1 MKTFKITKALYVAT
15 YLGIIA
21 LAVFRIASKVK
32 GCPCDKC
39 KKNRP
44 LFESAEKSKEADRML
59 DIRSGSGIQYDHA
72 AILTPENSG
81 FHRKELN
88 IYVGETNNLG
98 KKMLEMAETAGKIPE
113 EGSKEVTLERHHE
126 LDSVL
131 KGFARMEEAKREAEG
146 LLDG

>member
-1 MKTFKITKALYVAT
+1 MKTFKFIKALYVAT

-21 LAVFRIASKVK
+21 LAVFKIASKVK

-39 KKNRP
+39 KRRP

-59 DIRSGSGIQYDHA
+59 
-72 AILTPENSG
+72 TPENSG
-81 FHRKELN
+81 FRRKELN
-88 IYVGETNNLG
+88 IFVGEPNIG

-146 LLDG
+146 FLDG

>member
-1 MKTFKITKALYVAT
+1 MKTFKFMKALYVAT

-21 LAVFRIASKVK
+21 LAIFKIVSKVR

-39 KKNRP
+39 KEKRP
-44 LFESAEKSKEADRML
+44 LFESVEKTKEADRMMS
-59 DIRSGSGIQYDHA
+59 ICGGSGMQYDHSV
-72 AILTPENSG
+72 ILTPENSG
-81 FHRKELN
+81 FRRKELN
-88 IYVGETNNLG
+88 IFVGEPNIG

-146 LLDG
+146 FLDG

>member
-1 MKTFKITKALYVAT
+1 MKTFKFMKALYIAT

-21 LAVFRIASKVK
+21 LAIFKIVSKVR

-39 KKNRP
+39 KKRP
-44 LFESAEKSKEADRML
+44 LFESVEKSKEADRML
-59 DIRSGSGIQYDHA
+59 DIRGGSGMQYDHSV
-72 AILTPENSG
+72 ILTPENSG
-81 FHRKELN
+81 FHCKEMN
-88 IYVGETNNLG
+88 RFVGEPNIG

-131 KGFARMEEAKREAEG
+131 KGFARMEESKREAEG
-146 LLDG
+146 FLDG

>member
-1 MKTFKITKALYVAT
+1 MKTFKFMKTLYVAT

-21 LAVFRIASKVK
+21 LAVFKIASKVK

-39 KKNRP
+39 KNRP
-44 LFESAEKSKEADRML
+44 LFESVEKTKEADRMMS
-59 DIRSGSGIQYDHA
+59 IRGGSGMQYDHSV
-72 AILTPENSG
+72 ILTPENSG
-81 FHRKELN
+81 FRRKELN
-88 IYVGETNNLG
+88 IFVGEPNIG
-98 KKMLEMAETAGKIPE
+98 KKMLEMAATAGKIPE

-146 LLDG
+146 FLDG